1 MFLAGRQD
9 AMVIRRF
16 TIAAIALT
24 LLAIPAYAQRKQPT
38 EDKKADKK
46 PVVDEKAYK
55 AALDRIPEPKEK
67 YDPWSIA
74 KPAEPAKKPK

>member
-1 MFLAGRQD
+1 M
-9 AMVIRRF
+9 RRF

>member
-1 MFLAGRQD
+1 
-9 AMVIRRF
+9 MVIRRV
-16 TIAAIALT
+16 TVAAIALA
-24 LLAIPAYAQRKQPT
+24 LLAVPAHAQRKHPT

>member
-1 MFLAGRQD
+1 
-9 AMVIRRF
+9 MVIRRF